1 MTLLKRL
8 FQNPTDTRSVAQKR
22 LQDVIRQD
30 RVEAPSALARRAQQN
45 FSRGFA
51 TQSRS
56 PQNSPFIRV

>member
-8 FQNPTDTRSVAQKR
+8 FQNSTDSRSVVQKR

-45 FSRGFA
+45 FSRGLS
-51 TQSRS
+51 TQSS
-56 PQNSPFIRV
+56 PKSAPFMRV